1 MSLLI
6 IAFLPV
12 RVSADLNVDIKVP
25 ELGPGMAQLEGVL
38 AENVLLAADE
48 VKIFAENLLEK
59 PELTRGFGNAV
70 SLVSTV
76 PMLGTLPLASR
87 TSLSMGGYASF
98 YSYTLDESA
107 LSERFSNLNEEDDF
121 EIGISARLVNTSLTL
136 PLNRLVPGLSLFA
149 SAGYAKLESESF
161 YLNDFFVQTAL
172 GYSLFREFGRKNVF
186 RWSPLYLQM
195 GGSYAYHSLGAII
208 SVGTVTQDFTVDPDG
223 KGPLL
228 GQDVT
233 VEVNPV
239 VDLSMLSHVGSY
251 IFAVTTGIRLMDTLH
266 LYIGSGC
273 SLSFGRTD
281 IALSNDN
288 DVIVRGY
295 LSDLVEEE
303 GSIGI
308 DGSVVGS
315 SPRVFMGYFFTGF
328 QLEISK
334 MFINVPILYD
344 PSSGLSTGISLGV
357 SL

>member
-1 MSLLI
+1 
-6 IAFLPV
+6 
-12 RVSADLNVDIKVP
+12 
-25 ELGPGMAQLEGVL
+25 
-38 AENVLLAADE
+38 
-48 VKIFAENLLEK
+48 
-59 PELTRGFGNAV
+59 
-70 SLVSTV
+70 
-76 PMLGTLPLASR
+76 
-87 TSLSMGGYASF
+87 
-98 YSYTLDESA
+98 
-107 LSERFSNLNEEDDF
+107 
-121 EIGISARLVNTSLTL
+121 
-136 PLNRLVPGLSLFA
+136 
-149 SAGYAKLESESF
+149 
-161 YLNDFFVQTAL
+161 
-172 GYSLFREFGRKNVF
+172 
-186 RWSPLYLQM
+186 
-195 GGSYAYHSLGAII
+195 
-208 SVGTVTQDFTVDPDG
+208 
-223 KGPLL
+223 
-228 GQDVT
+228 VT

-357 SL
+357 AL